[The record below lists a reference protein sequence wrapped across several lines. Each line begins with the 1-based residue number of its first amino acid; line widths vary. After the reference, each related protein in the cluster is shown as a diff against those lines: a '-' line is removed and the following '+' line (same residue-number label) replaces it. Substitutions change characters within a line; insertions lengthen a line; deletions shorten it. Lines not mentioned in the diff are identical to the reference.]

1 MPLLRRAYELWDQLG
16 KESGTVRQSPSF
28 VRRSR
33 FARNSTCLCLSQPK
47 VEVGAPAGASCE
59 AVFQVLEL
67 HAAGMLRFRVSNNRN
82 PKSK

>member
-33 FARNSTCLCLSQPK
+33 FARNSTCLCLSQPR
-47 VEVGAPAGASCE
+47 VEFGAPAGASCG
-59 AVFQVLEL
+59 AVFRLL
-67 HAAGMLRFRVSNNRN
+67 KWRAAGMLRFRVS
-82 PKSK
+82 